1 MTRAPERCGSSTRGR
16 SSRDEDAAPRD
27 WREAL
32 VCVRSLLAR
41 NRRVL
46 GGGCTGAAGALLAG
60 SGLNEFGRDP
70 VAFWLESAVVPLF
83 KHDGPIGRLSSA
95 VTWFEERYCRADLR
109 WLGVFRIFFGLLL
122 TADLLRRWAVA
133 TDFYTN
139 DGVLP
144 NHFSLFRPLGRDVF
158 SIYHAF
164 STLPEVSFA
173 FALTLIVFLAFTV
186 GYRTRLFHLL
196 SLLCITSLN
205 ARNLLVEN
213 GGTVVMNLLCFWTV
227 FMPLGRR
234 VSIDALLRSLREQVE
249 HDTADLNRR
258 DSTAEP
264 AQAFHSLV
272 VFALMLQWSA
282 IYFFNVVHK
291 SGSGWHDGS
300 AIHWFLYQDRIV
312 TWFGIFAREHAP
324 YWLLQGFTY
333 GTLVVEGALAGILLV
348 PFGQV
353 GLRRLALVL
362 AAGLHGGIAATSRL
376 GPFSYAMTVFFIW
389 RLSAEDWTWIARRF
403 VAPAPTLRVIY
414 DADCGICFQICRVL
428 KRLDLSR
435 RLLFIGNDQRELIPN
450 QLSDELLD
458 QTLVVI
464 DGAGH
469 QFLRERGVSAI
480 VSALPLY
487 GLGVG
492 LLLRLPGAAWLARA
506 AYSKVASRR
515 HELSAQLGLAACGV
529 PPVAPVPAR
538 DPAPIDPVSEHLW
551 VGVSKHAGVAVREA
565 LVVAAL
571 LMTVNQILLDNDWA
585 RRHLPHPKQPEVL
598 RIVVD
603 RLRLYQGWR
612 MFAPEPPYDDG
623 RMVVDGRTVDG
634 RKIDPF
640 TGAEPE
646 FDPET
651 SVGWGHSQLW
661 CDYHLK
667 MYFARY
673 AANRQHLKDYLQNW
687 HLRTGHPQDRLVA
700 FDVWW
705 VNDKSP
711 GPGETHGKPQKPVL
725 LTSYGKVSDSGAT
738 PWLERGDGATSA
750 NP

>member
-1 MTRAPERCGSSTRGR
+1 
-16 SSRDEDAAPRD
+16 
-27 WREAL
+27 
-32 VCVRSLLAR
+32 
-41 NRRVL
+41 
-46 GGGCTGAAGALLAG
+46 
-60 SGLNEFGRDP
+60 
-70 VAFWLESAVVPLF
+70 
-83 KHDGPIGRLSSA
+83 
-95 VTWFEERYCRADLR
+95 
-109 WLGVFRIFFGLLL
+109 
-122 TADLLRRWAVA
+122 
-133 TDFYTN
+133 
-139 DGVLP
+139 LP

-173 FALTLIVFLAFTV
+173 FALTLIVFLAFTL

-234 VSIDALLRSLREQVE
+234 LSIDALLSSLYEE
-249 HDTADLNRR
+249 KESGTADLNRR
-258 DSTAEP
+258 IQRDESAHR
-264 AQAFHSLV
+264 FYSLV

-291 SGSGWHDGS
+291 SGSGWRDGS

-333 GTLVVEGALAGILLV
+333 ATLVVEGALTGILLV
-348 PFGQV
+348 PFQQV
-353 GLRRLALVL
+353 WLRRLALLL
-362 AAGLHGGIAATSRL
+362 AVGLHGGIAATSRL

-389 RLSAEDWTWIARRF
+389 RLSAEDWAWLRQRF
-403 VAPAPTLRVIY
+403 VATAPTLRVIY

-428 KRLDLSR
+428 KRLDVSR
-435 RLLFIGNDQRELIPN
+435 RLLFIGNDQRDQIPGE
-450 QLSDELLD
+450 LSDELLD

-464 DGAGH
+464 DAHGRQH
-469 QFLRERGVSAI
+469 LRERALSAI

-487 GLGVG
+487 GLGAG
-492 LLLRLPGAAWLARA
+492 LALRVPGVAWLARA
-506 AYSKVASRR
+506 SYDRIAASR
-515 HELSAQLGLAACGV
+515 HDISAHFGLAACGV
-529 PPVAPVPAR
+529 PRAE
-538 DPAPIDPVSEHLW
+538 PAPAEARPPQPDPIGQRLW
-551 VGVSKHAGVAVREA
+551 AGVSKHPGVAVREA
-565 LVVAAL
+565 MVVLAM
-571 LMTVNQILLDNDWA
+571 LMTANQILLDNDWA
-585 RRHLPHPKQPEVL
+585 RRHLPRPKQPEMFRV
-598 RIVVD
+598 VVD

-612 MFAPEPPYDDG
+612 MFAPEPPYEDG
-623 RMVVDGRTVDG
+623 RMVVDGRTEDG

-640 TGAEPE
+640 TGTEPE
-646 FDPET
+646 FNPDT

-673 AANRQHLKDYLQNW
+673 AGNRQHLKEFLQNW
-687 HLRTGHPQDRLVA
+687 HLRTGRPQDRLVA

-711 GPGETHGKPQKPVL
+711 GPGETQGKPQKPVL
-725 LTSYGKVSDSGAT
+725 LSSYGKVSDSGAK
-738 PWLERGDGATSA
+738 PWLEKGGGATSA
-750 NP
+750 IP

>member
-1 MTRAPERCGSSTRGR
+1 
-16 SSRDEDAAPRD
+16 
-27 WREAL
+27 
-32 VCVRSLLAR
+32 
-41 NRRVL
+41 
-46 GGGCTGAAGALLAG
+46 
-60 SGLNEFGRDP
+60 
-70 VAFWLESAVVPLF
+70 VPLLNPR
-83 KHDGPIGRLSSA
+83 GPIGRLSPA
-95 VTWFEERYCRADLR
+95 VTWFEDRYCRADLR

-173 FALTLIVFLAFTV
+173 FALTLIVFLAFTL

-234 VSIDALLRSLREQVE
+234 LSIDALLRSLREGTE
-249 HDTADLNRR
+249 RGTADLNRR
-258 DSTAEP
+258 TQRDDTAHP
-264 AQAFHSLV
+264 FYSLV

-291 SGSGWHDGS
+291 SGGGWRDGS
-300 AIHWFLYQDRIV
+300 AIHWFLYQDRII

-324 YWLLQGFTY
+324 YWLLQGFCY
-333 GTLVVEGALAGILLV
+333 ATLVVEAVLAGILLI

-353 GLRRLALVL
+353 GLRRLALLL
-362 AAGLHGGIAATSRL
+362 AVALHGGIAATSRL

-389 RLSAEDWTWIARRF
+389 RLSPEDWAWLRQRF

-435 RLLFIGNDQRELIPN
+435 RLLFIGNDQRDQIPGE
-450 QLSDELLD
+450 LSDELLD
-458 QTLVVI
+458 QTVVVI
-464 DGAGH
+464 DAHGRQH
-469 QFLRERGVSAI
+469 LRERALSAV

-487 GLGVG
+487 GLGLG
-492 LLLRLPGAAWLARA
+492 LVLRVPGFAWLARA
-506 AYSKVASRR
+506 SYDRIAARR
-515 HELSAQLGLAACGV
+515 HDISAHFGLAACGV
-529 PPVAPVPAR
+529 PRAEPASAELGAPQPEPSGERLWTGVA
-538 DPAPIDPVSEHLW
+538 
-551 VGVSKHAGVAVREA
+551 KHASVAVREA
-565 LVVAAL
+565 LVIVAMV
-571 LMTVNQILLDNDWA
+571 MTANQILLDNDWA
-585 RRHLPHPKQPEVL
+585 RRHLPHPKQPEPL
-598 RIVVD
+598 RVVVD

-612 MFAPEPPYDDG
+612 MFAPEPPYEDG
-623 RMVVDGRTVDG
+623 RMVVDGRTEDG

-646 FDPET
+646 FDPDT

-673 AANRQHLKDYLQNW
+673 AGNRQHLKDYLQSW
-687 HLRTGHPQDRLVA
+687 HLRTGRPQDRLVA

-711 GPGETHGKPQKPVL
+711 GPGETRGKPQKPVL
-725 LTSYGKVSDSGAT
+725 LSSYGKVSDSGAK
-738 PWLERGDGATSA
+738 PWLERGGGATSA
-750 NP
+750 IP

>member
-1 MTRAPERCGSSTRGR
+1 
-16 SSRDEDAAPRD
+16 
-27 WREAL
+27 
-32 VCVRSLLAR
+32 
-41 NRRVL
+41 
-46 GGGCTGAAGALLAG
+46 
-60 SGLNEFGRDP
+60 
-70 VAFWLESAVVPLF
+70 VPWF
-83 KHDGPIGRLSSA
+83 KHDGPIGRLSPA
-95 VTWFEERYCRADLR
+95 VTWFEDRYCRADLR
-109 WLGVFRIFFGLLL
+109 WLGIFRIFFGLLL

-173 FALTLIVFLAFTV
+173 FALTLMVFLAFTV

-213 GGTVVMNLLCFWTV
+213 GGTVVMNLLCFWTA

-234 VSIDALLRSLREQVE
+234 ISVDALLRSLREERE
-249 HDTADLNRR
+249 HGTADLNRR
-258 DSTAEP
+258 ASPDRISDAS
-264 AQAFHSLV
+264 AHSFYSLV
-272 VFALMLQWSA
+272 VLAMMLQWSV

-291 SGSGWHDGS
+291 SGSGWRDGS

-333 GTLVVEGALAGILLV
+333 ATLVVEGMLAGILLV
-348 PFGQV
+348 PFQQV

-362 AAGLHGGIAATSRL
+362 AVALHGGIAATSRL
-376 GPFSYAMTVFFIW
+376 GPFSYAMTVFFVW
-389 RLSAEDWTWIARRF
+389 RLSAEDWTWLARRF
-403 VAPAPTLRVIY
+403 VARAPTLRVIY

-428 KRLDLSR
+428 KRLDLSQ
-435 RLLFIGNDQRELIPN
+435 RLTFIGNDQRDQIPGE
-450 QLSDELLD
+450 LSDELLN
-458 QTLVVI
+458 QTVVVI
-464 DGAGH
+464 DAQGRQH
-469 QFLRERGVSAI
+469 LRERAVSA
-480 VSALPLY
+480 VVGALPLY
-487 GLGVG
+487 GLGLG
-492 LLLRLPGAAWLARA
+492 LWLRVPGIAGLGRA
-506 AYSKVASRR
+506 AYDWGAARR
-515 HELSAQLGLAACGV
+515 HEISAHLGLGACGV
-529 PPVAPVPAR
+529 PGLAAPGIADAGRPGPDSVVERLSKAAPRRASVA
-538 DPAPIDPVSEHLW
+538 I
-551 VGVSKHAGVAVREA
+551 REA
-565 LVVAAL
+565 LVL
-571 LMTVNQILLDNDWA
+571 LAMVMTTNQLLLDNDWA
-585 RRHLPHPKQPEVL
+585 RRHLPHPKQPELL

-612 MFAPEPPYDDG
+612 MFAPEPPYEDG
-623 RMVVDGRTVDG
+623 RMVVDGRTQDG

-651 SVGWGHSQLW
+651 PVGWGHSQLW

-673 AANRQHLKDYLQNW
+673 AANRQHLEDYLQSW
-687 HLRTGHPQDRLVA
+687 HQRTGRPQDRLVA

-711 GPGETHGKPQKPVL
+711 GPGEAHGKPQKPVL
-725 LTSYGKVSDSGAT
+725 LASHGKVSDSGAK
-738 PWLERGDGATSA
+738 PWLEIAGGGTSA
-750 NP
+750 IP

>member
-1 MTRAPERCGSSTRGR
+1 MK
-16 SSRDEDAAPRD
+16 D
-27 WREAL
+27 
-32 VCVRSLLAR
+32 
-41 NRRVL
+41 
-46 GGGCTGAAGALLAG
+46 
-60 SGLNEFGRDP
+60 
-70 VAFWLESAVVPLF
+70 
-83 KHDGPIGRLSSA
+83 DGPIGRLSPA
-95 VTWFEERYCRADLR
+95 VRWFEERYCRADLR
-109 WLGVFRIFFGLLL
+109 WMGVFRILFGLLL

-213 GGTVVMNLLCFWTV
+213 GGTVVMNLLCFWTL

-234 VSIDALLRSLREQVE
+234 VSVDALLRSLREQPD
-249 HDTADLNRR
+249 HGTADLNRR
-258 DSTAEP
+258 RGSDDSR
-264 AQAFHSLV
+264 QSFYSLV
-272 VFALMLQWSA
+272 VLAMMLQWSV

-291 SGSGWHDGS
+291 SGAGWRDGS
-300 AIHWFLYQDRIV
+300 AIHWFLYQDRII
-312 TWFGIFAREHAP
+312 TWFGILAREHAP
-324 YWLLQGFTY
+324 YWLLQAFTY
-333 GTLVVEGALAGILLV
+333 ATLVVEGALACILLIPFRQV
-348 PFGQV
+348 P
-353 GLRRLALVL
+353 LRRLALLL
-362 AAGLHGGIAATSRL
+362 AAGLHGGIAAMSRL
-376 GPFSYAMTVFFIW
+376 GPFSYVMTVFFVW
-389 RLSAEDWTWIARRF
+389 RLSAEDWTWLARRF

-428 KRLDLSR
+428 ARLDLLR
-435 RLLFIGNDQRELIPN
+435 KLLFIANDQRELIPSE
-450 QLSDELLD
+450 LSDELLD
-458 QTLVVI
+458 QTLVVL
-464 DGAGH
+464 DERGRP
-469 QFLRERGVSAI
+469 FLRERAVSAI
-480 VSALPLY
+480 LTALPLY
-487 GLGVG
+487 GLGAG
-492 LLLRLPGAAWLARA
+492 LLLRVPGIAWLARA
-506 AYSKVASRR
+506 AYQRVAAQRN
-515 HELSAQLGLAACGV
+515 EISAQLGLAACGV
-529 PPVAPVPAR
+529 PQGARAAASEPPPA
-538 DPAPIDPVSEHLW
+538 DLANEHLW
-551 VGVSKHAGVAVREA
+551 AGVSTHGWIAVREA
-565 LVVAAL
+565 LVVVACV
-571 LMTVNQILLDNDWA
+571 MTVNQILLDNDWA
-585 RRHLPHPKQPEVL
+585 RRHLPHPKQPEFL
-598 RIVVD
+598 RVVVD

-612 MFAPEPPYDDG
+612 MFAPEPPYEDG
-623 RMVVDGRTVDG
+623 RMVVDGRTEDG

-673 AANRQHLKDYLQNW
+673 AANRQHLKEYLQNW
-687 HLRTGHPQDRLVA
+687 HQRTGRPQDRLVA

-705 VNDKSP
+705 ISDKSP

-725 LTSYGKVSDSGAT
+725 LTSFGKVSDSGAK
-738 PWLERGDGATSA
+738 PWLELGDDATSA
-750 NP
+750 VR

>member
-1 MTRAPERCGSSTRGR
+1 
-16 SSRDEDAAPRD
+16 
-27 WREAL
+27 
-32 VCVRSLLAR
+32 
-41 NRRVL
+41 
-46 GGGCTGAAGALLAG
+46 
-60 SGLNEFGRDP
+60 
-70 VAFWLESAVVPLF
+70 VPLF
-83 KHDGPIGRLSSA
+83 RHHVPIGRLQRA
-95 VTWFEERYCRADLR
+95 ITWFEEHYCRADLR

-122 TADLLRRWAVA
+122 SADLLRRWAVA

-173 FALTLIVFLAFTV
+173 FALTLLVFLAFTL

-205 ARNLLVEN
+205 SRNLLVEN
-213 GGTVVMNLLCFWTV
+213 GGTVVMNLLCFWTA
-227 FMPLGRR
+227 FLPLGRR
-234 VSIDALLRSLREQVE
+234 VSIDALLRSLREE
-249 HDTADLNRR
+249 PDHDTADLNRR
-258 DSTAEP
+258 STRDDSEH
-264 AQAFHSLV
+264 AFYSLV

-291 SGSGWHDGS
+291 SGVGWRNGS
-300 AIHWFLYQDRIV
+300 AIHWFLYQDRII

-324 YWLLQGFTY
+324 FWLLQGFTY
-333 GTLVVEGALAGILLV
+333 ATLVVEAVLAAVLLL
-348 PFGQV
+348 PFAQV

-389 RLSAEDWTWIARRF
+389 RLSPEDWAWLRRRF
-403 VAPAPTLRVIY
+403 VAAQPTLRVIY

-428 KRLDLSR
+428 KRLDVSR
-435 RLLFIGNDQRELIPN
+435 RLLFVGNDQREQIPAE
-450 QLSDELLD
+450 LTDELLD
-458 QTLVVI
+458 QTVVAI
-464 DGAGH
+464 DASGRQH
-469 QFLRERGVSAI
+469 LRERALAAI

-487 GLGVG
+487 GLGAG
-492 LLLRLPGAAWLARA
+492 LLLRAPGVAWLARA
-506 AYSKVASRR
+506 VYRRVAARR
-515 HELSAQLGLAACGV
+515 HEISAHFGLAACGV
-529 PPVAPVPAR
+529 PRATPAPVEAR
-538 DPAPIDPVSEHLW
+538 TPRKDPLNERVWTA
-551 VGVSKHAGVAVREA
+551 VSKHAGVAVREA
-565 LVVAAL
+565 LVVLAMV
-571 LMTVNQILLDNDWA
+571 MTTNQILLDNDWA
-585 RRHLPHPKQPEVL
+585 RRHLPQPKQPELL
-598 RIVVD
+598 RIVMD

-612 MFAPEPPYDDG
+612 MFAPEPPYEDG

-646 FDPET
+646 FDPDT

-673 AANRQHLKDYLQNW
+673 AGNRQHLKEYLQNW
-687 HLRTGHPQDRLVA
+687 HQRTGRPQDRLVA

-711 GPGETHGKPQKPVL
+711 RPGETHGKPQKPVL
-725 LTSYGKVSDSGAT
+725 LSSFGKVSDSGAK
-738 PWLERGDGATSA
+738 PWLEIGGGATSA
-750 NP
+750 IQ